1 MPVLDTI
8 PITPVRMVG
17 MFTKEGRDHSSL
29 RQGSNTKNQD
39 HSWQS
44 LPTVALSA
52 RLRYVRVR
60 WWCLPSLKALVG
72 VFGIISNG
80 RRQFQRSTSRKS
92 PHKLE
97 QEVGRNERNRCT
109 CTSAFRGTRPK
120 EDWKGLPQKALSLYA
135 TGTKVQQ
142 PGRNCFSLI
151 PA

>member
-1 MPVLDTI
+1 
-8 PITPVRMVG
+8 
-17 MFTKEGRDHSSL
+17 MFAKGDRDHSSL

-60 WWCLPSLKALVG
+60 WWRLPSLEALVG

-80 RRQFQRSTSRKS
+80 RRQFQRSTSWKS

-97 QEVGRNERNRCT
+97 LVLQTLNKKWEGMNETDVFVPQPLGGLGQKKTGKDSHKRSSVCMQQAQRH
-109 CTSAFRGTRPK
+109 SSLGGT
-120 EDWKGLPQKALSLYA
+120 AA
-135 TGTKVQQ
+135 H
-142 PGRNCFSLI
+142 
-151 PA
+151 